1 MVRIIHHDAGW
12 EDRLWDIRFTRDG
25 PWHRAKDAYNV
36 MLNRMVREDG
46 HYFWHFYPGTHQ
58 RKYQAFKS
66 VMHGTNSWW
75 VELRHFNNN
84 PAYGNI
90 YARAVLKAAFDCTF
104 SGQLVR
110 FTSVDDRNH
119 TIDFS
124 FDAVQDMTW
133 KQICPWLTEEVLAL
147 EKIFPNG
154 SCELRVSYNNVPV
167 NMRKKIKTTISD
179 SLIAEFKDSKPSTP
193 RPKRARTR

>member
-1 MVRIIHHDAGW
+1 
-12 EDRLWDIRFTRDG
+12 
-25 PWHRAKDAYNV
+25 

-66 VMHGTNSWW
+66 VMHGTKSWW
-75 VELRHFNNN
+75 FELRHFNNN
-84 PAYGNI
+84 PAYGHI
-90 YARAVLKAAFDCTF
+90 YAIAVLKAAFDCTF

-124 FDAVQDMTW
+124 LDAVQDMTW

-147 EKIFPNG
+147 EKVFPNG
-154 SCELRVSYNNVPV
+154 SCDLRVSFNNVPV

-179 SLIAEFKDSKPSTP
+179 SLIAEFKDSMPSTP
-193 RPKRARTR
+193 GPKRARTR